1 MQLKVLKKAPYTG
14 AFFAFWLSLTAF
26 AGAPHIAAVRHV
38 IDGDSLQLVSRQQV
52 RLIGVNTPEMHGAD
66 DQPEP
71 FAIQARD
78 MTKRLVGNQPVR
90 LIPGADKYD
99 HYHRLLAYVET
110 EDGRDIPE
118 QLLAEGLGFL
128 VAIPPNLARLNRYQA
143 AQERARLAGRGIW
156 GISAYSPIPADRF
169 TRHDPTRGFKQVS
182 GRITGYNRSRR
193 YYYFKLSPNFE
204 IKVPREYWIYF
215 DMNPDALVGKSV
227 VVRGWITQGKYRLQ
241 MRVPHPAM
249 MEIESP
255 HQ

>member
-1 MQLKVLKKAPYTG
+1 MG
-14 AFFAFWLSLTAF
+14 AFFVFLLSVTAF
-26 AGAPHIAAVRHV
+26 AASAQVAEVRHV

-52 RLIGVNTPEMHGAD
+52 RMIGVNTPEMHGAD
-66 DQPEP
+66 DRPEP
-71 FAIQARD
+71 FALQARD
-78 MTKRLVGNQPVR
+78 MTKRLIGNQPVQ
-90 LIPGADKYD
+90 LIPGAEKYD

-110 EDGRDIPE
+110 GDGRDIPE

-143 AQERARLAGRGIW
+143 AQERARSAGRGIW
-156 GISAYSPIPADRF
+156 SVAAYAPIPADGF

-182 GRITGYNRSRR
+182 GKITGYNRSRR

-215 DMNPDALVGKSV
+215 DMTPDALVGKSV

-241 MRVPHPAM
+241 MRVSHPAM
-249 MEIESP
+249 MDISS
-255 HQ
+255 